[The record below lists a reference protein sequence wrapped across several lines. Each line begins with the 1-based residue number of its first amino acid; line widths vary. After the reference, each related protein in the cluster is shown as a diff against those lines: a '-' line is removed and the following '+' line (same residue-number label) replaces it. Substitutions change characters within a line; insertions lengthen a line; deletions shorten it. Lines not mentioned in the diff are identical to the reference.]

1 MPESLWARNGG
12 IYFGFG
18 VSPTKAQ
25 PHQSILDESW
35 DIAPD
40 KMNRYPSSS
49 DPNNPGDRHI
59 VTVGPNGS
67 GKTRRLLIPNL
78 YRLKDWSIVVID
90 IKGELAAFTA
100 AYRAAQKDHS
110 VVVIDPFGVVPNNY
124 PRLIEKYPYL
134 ASHGCNPLLALDPKN
149 KDFPDDAMTLAEALI
164 RVEGRDPH
172 WSQSAQDLIAALI
185 MFVRLCDPKGGS
197 LADVRSL
204 LGQTSQ
210 EFRDTVCEMI
220 KVGKAYHCE
229 ELSVKAG
236 RFAEI
241 SGENREL
248 NSVISTALTQTRWLD
263 SRPIKADLAHG
274 TFDYSNLK
282 KNPTTVYLI
291 LPPRYLATHSTWLR
305 VMVTS
310 ILLPLLRSV
319 ENAKVPVLFML
330 DEFAQLGQMSV
341 IENNM
346 ALMRGYGLKLWPVFQ
361 DLAQAQSLYNKRWE
375 SFIGNAGVLQSFA
388 PQDVTTREYLSKLS
402 GQRLY
407 WLKTGSTSAST
418 SVGGHQSQSSGTSEA
433 AQYMP
438 GPVYWPQGLGN
449 MDTGHAVL
457 FSRGRTVRTWLPDPE
472 DEGDALGLRKLMEQ
486 AKRDYAE

>member
-1 MPESLWARNGG
+1 MPESLWSKNGG

-18 VSPTKAQ
+18 VEPVKAG
-25 PHQSILDESW
+25 PDRSILEERW
-35 DIAPD
+35 DAVRD
-40 KMNRYPSSS
+40 KLNLYPNPA
-49 DPNNPGDRHI
+49 DPTNSGDRHV

-67 GKTRRLLIPNL
+67 GKTRRLLVPNL
-78 YRLKDWSIVVID
+78 FRLKDWSIVVID
-90 IKGELAAFTA
+90 IKGELAALTA
-100 AYRAAQKDHS
+100 AYRAAQPDHK
-110 VVVIDPFGVVPNNY
+110 VVVIDPFSVIAKNY

-134 ASHGCNPLLALDPKN
+134 ASNGFNPVEALDPQSD
-149 KDFPDDAMTLAEALI
+149 DFADEATALAEAII
-164 RVEGRDPH
+164 RIEGQEPH

-185 MFVRLCDPKGGS
+185 MTVRLSGLNS
-197 LADVRSL
+197 RSFADVRML
-204 LGQTSQ
+204 LGQRAE
-210 EFRDTVCEMI
+210 EFRSTMREIAD
-220 KVGKAYHCE
+220 GGNA
-229 ELSVKAG
+229 ELAVKAG
-236 RFAEI
+236 RFADI

-248 NSVISTALTQTRWLD
+248 NSIISTALTQTRWLD
-263 SRPIKADLAHG
+263 SRPIKADLARG
-274 TFDYSNLK
+274 AFDFAGLK
-282 KNPTTVYLI
+282 QRSTTVYLV

-305 VMVTS
+305 LMLTS

-330 DEFAQLGQMSV
+330 DEFAQLGQMPV

-361 DLAQAQSLYNKRWE
+361 DLAQAKALYKERWE

-388 PQDVTTREYLSKLS
+388 PQDVTTRDYLSKLS

-438 GPVYWPQGLGN
+438 GPIYWPQGLGN
-449 MDTGHAVL
+449 MGTGQAVL

-472 DEGDALGLRKLMEQ
+472 DEGDALGMRKSMEQ
-486 AKRDYAE
+486 AKRDYAEII

>member
-1 MPESLWARNGG
+1 MPVSLWSKNDG
-12 IYFGFG
+12 IYFGFA
-18 VSPTKAQ
+18 VTPTKAQ
-25 PHQSILDESW
+25 THQSILEENWEPAS
-35 DIAPD
+35 D

-49 DPNNPGDRHI
+49 DPNNSGDRHI

-67 GKTRRLLIPNL
+67 GKTRRLLVPNL

-90 IKGELAAFTA
+90 IKGELAALTA
-100 AYRAAQKDHS
+100 AYRAAQKDHN
-110 VVVIDPFGVVPNNY
+110 VVVIDPFGVIPKNY
-124 PRLIEKYPYL
+124 PRLIDKYPYL
-134 ASHGCNPLLALDPKN
+134 ASNGCNPIAALDPKSD
-149 KDFPDDAMTLAEALI
+149 DFPDDALTLAEAII
-164 RVEGRDPH
+164 RVEGQEPH

-185 MFVRLCDPKGGS
+185 MYVRLTKPDAGS
-197 LADVRSL
+197 FADVRTL
-204 LGQTSQ
+204 LGQPAP
-210 EFRDTVCEMI
+210 EFRATVRDMMI
-220 KVGKAYHCE
+220 AGIDQDCE
-229 ELSVKAG
+229 ELTIKAG
-236 RFAEI
+236 RFSEI
-241 SGENREL
+241 TGENKEL

-274 TFDYSNLK
+274 TFDYSSLK
-282 KNPTTVYLI
+282 QRPTTIYLI

-330 DEFAQLGQMSV
+330 DEFAQLGTMSV

-361 DLAQAQSLYNKRWE
+361 DLAQAQSLYKARWE

-407 WLKTGSTSAST
+407 WLKTGGTSASA
-418 SVGGHQSQSSGTSEA
+418 SVGGQHSASSGMSES

-449 MDTGHAVL
+449 MDTGQAVL